1 MTVVESYAAAVVMC
15 VITMLC
21 WGSWANT
28 QKLASKEWR
37 FELFYWDYAIG
48 VLLFA
53 LVLAFTLGQHR
64 HGRAQLPRRHGPGGA
79 TERSSSAFVGGVVFN
94 LSNIL
99 LVAAIDIAGM
109 AVAFPI
115 GVGLALVLGVI
126 TNYMASP
133 VGNPVLLFLGR
144 RRASSPRSCC
154 RPMSYSRLPAQ
165 GQRTIGKGIVVSVV
179 AGLLMGFFY
188 RFVAASMS
196 TDFIN
201 LEPGKLGPVQRHR
214 DVLGRAAG
222 LELPVEHHRDEAAVR
237 RRAGDLRRLLLEGL
251 AAAAPDRHPRR
262 RHLEPRDVAQHHRR
276 RRRGVRDLLRARA
289 RAPRWWR
296 RLWGV
301 FIWKEFKD
309 APAGTSPTAGADVRG
324 VRRRPHADRRRAP
337 GLSRGAATGGAGQ
350 RRPSCRSTRNVR
362 GAPKCVPLNGLPK
375 FSA

>member
-15 VITMLC
+15 VITMFC

-53 LVLAFTLGQHR
+53 LVLAFTLGSTGTA
-64 HGRAQLPRRHGPGGA
+64 GRSFLADMAQA
-79 TERSSSAFVGGVVFN
+79 ERGNLISAFVGGVVFN

-133 VGNPVLLFLGR
+133 VGNATLLFLGVGFVV
-144 RRASSPRSCC
+144 AAIVLSAL
-154 RPMSYSRLPAQ
+154 SYSRLPAQ

-196 TDFIN
+196 ADFIT
-201 LEPGKLGPVQRHR
+201 LEPGKLGPYSAIV
-214 DVLGRAAG
+214 VFSAG
-222 LELPVEHHRDEAAVR
+222 LLASNFLWNTMVMKRPVR
-237 RRAGDLRRLLLEGL
+237 RRAGGVRRVLRQGL
-251 AAAAPDRHPRR
+251 AAAALDWHPRR
-262 RHLEPRDVAQHHRR
+262 RHLEPGDVAQHHRR
-276 RRRGVRDLLRARA
+276 RRRRVRDLLRPGPGR
-289 RAPRWWR
+289 
-296 RLWGV
+296 
-301 FIWKEFKD
+301 D
-309 APAGTSPTAGADVRG
+309 AG
-324 VRRRPHADRRRAP
+324 
-337 GLSRGAATGGAGQ
+337 GGAVGGIHLEGIQ
-350 RRPSCRSTRNVR
+350 GRPGRYVR
-362 GAPKCVPLNGLPK
+362 HCWR
-375 FSA
+375 

>member
-1 MTVVESYAAAVVMC
+1 MTVVESYAAAVAMC
-15 VITMLC
+15 VITMFC

-53 LVLAFTLGQHR
+53 LALAFTLGSNGTA
-64 HGRAQLPRRHGPGGA
+64 GRSFLADMAQAENGPLV
-79 TERSSSAFVGGVVFN
+79 SAFVGGVVFN

-133 VGNPVLLFLGR
+133 VGNPVLLFVGV
-144 RRASSPRSCC
+144 ASVVAAIVLSAV
-154 RPMSYSRLPAQ
+154 SYSRLPAQ
-165 GQRTIGKGIVVSVV
+165 GQRTIGKGIIVSIV

-196 TDFIN
+196 TDFVT
-201 LEPGKLGPVQRHR
+201 LEPGKLGPYSAIVMFSVGLLASNFLWNTIVMKRPFVGAPVAFGDYFSKGSPRLHLIGI
-214 DVLGRAAG
+214 LGGVIWNLGMSLSIIAAG
-222 LELPVEHHRDEAAVR
+222 AAGF
-237 RRAGDLRRLLLEGL
+237 AISYGL
-251 AAAAPDRHPRR
+251 GQGATLVAA
-262 RHLEPRDVAQHHRR
+262 
-276 RRRGVRDLLRARA
+276 
-289 RAPRWWR
+289 
-296 RLWGV
+296 LWGV

-309 APAGTSPTAGADVRG
+309 APANTSRLLALMFAAFV
-324 VRRRPHADRRRAP
+324 V
-337 GLSRGAATGGAGQ
+337 GLTLIVVARLA
-350 RRPSCRSTRNVR
+350 
-362 GAPKCVPLNGLPK
+362 
-375 FSA
+375 